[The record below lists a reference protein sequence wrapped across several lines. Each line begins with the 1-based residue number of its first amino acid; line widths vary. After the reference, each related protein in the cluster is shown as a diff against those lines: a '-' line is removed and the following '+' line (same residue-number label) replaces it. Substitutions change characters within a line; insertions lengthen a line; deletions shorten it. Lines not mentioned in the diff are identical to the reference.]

1 MSLRQ
6 VSLDDKYDLTKRD
19 VFVTGYQA
27 LVRLCLMQK
36 ERDRSAGLNTAGYV
50 TGYRGSPL
58 GGLDNQF
65 IRARK
70 FLTPNDIIIQP
81 GLNEDLAATALWG
94 TQQAEL
100 RGEGRFDGVF
110 GIWYGKGPGVDRTGD
125 VFRHANFAG
134 SSKHGGVLALM
145 GDDHTAESSTTAH
158 QSEYHFVDV
167 MIPILN
173 PAGVQEIIDYGL
185 YGLAMSR
192 FCGTWAALKCMHE
205 TVESTA
211 VVDGSLDRVRIA
223 IPQDF
228 VMPEGGLNIRLRD
241 TVLGQEARLYDYKR
255 DAMLAFIR
263 ANRLNRM
270 ITSGGPNAKIGVI
283 TTGKAYLDVRQAL
296 DELGID
302 EVRCNQLGLRIFKI
316 GCPWPIPRDE
326 LIDFARG
333 LDLIIV
339 VEEKRSLVEVQVR
352 EELYG
357 TANQPLCIGKKDE
370 RGNWLFPIKG
380 ALDPN
385 EVAITIGDRLL
396 ARGHDDGIATKVS
409 QLKQAQH
416 ALSELQEVAART
428 PYFCSGCPH
437 NTSTVV
443 PEGMRA
449 YAGIGCHYMAQF
461 MDRNTLGYTHMGGEG
476 ANWVGEAPFSSRSH
490 VFQNLGDG
498 TYNHSGYLAI
508 RAAIA
513 SGVNITYKILY
524 NDAVAM
530 TGGQAH
536 EGSLTVPQIAR
547 QVAAE
552 GVRRIAIVSD
562 DPRKYPSG
570 IDWPRGITFHH
581 RDDLDEVQREF
592 AAVPGTSVLI
602 YDQTCAAEKRRRR
615 KRGMFPDPDKR
626 VIINELV
633 CEGCGDCGVKSNCVS
648 VQPLM
653 TEWGRKRTIDQS
665 SCNKDYSCVKGFCP
679 SFVTVHGG
687 KPKKALPLDP
697 TLNASTST
705 VQEDAKK
712 EDLPSP
718 VLPKIGEPYGIIV
731 TGIGGT
737 GVVTIGGVLGMAAHL
752 EGKGVGIIDMAGL
765 AQKGGAVYSHIRI
778 SNKPEDIHAI
788 RIAAGGADLVLGGD
802 VVVAGNKKVL
812 AAVRH
817 GATRMIVN
825 LAEFLPGD
833 FTRNADFSLPM
844 ERLKRAIISAAG
856 RDQVSFVD
864 ATRLATALMGNSIAA
879 NMFMVGY
886 AYQMAALPLSAES
899 IETAI
904 AMNGEAV
911 AMNQAAFRWG
921 RRAALDAAEVE
932 GLIPD
937 ATADDDNRRLSQS
950 LDEVIAR
957 RVAFLTEYQNAA
969 YARRYADAV
978 AKVRM
983 AEEKRVPGRTGLAD
997 AVARN
1002 LFKLMAYKDEYEVAR
1017 LYTDGN
1023 FVKQVASTFEP
1034 GNLRFEFHLAP
1045 PLLARVDKV
1054 TGEPRKMSF
1063 GPWMMK
1069 AFGLLRRFKG
1079 LRGTA
1084 FDPFGYTAERRNERK
1099 LIADY
1104 EAVLSE
1110 VSDNLTTDNHPLAVG
1125 IAVLPEK
1132 IRGFGHVKARHL
1144 TAAKADEAALLEQF
1158 RSGGAS
1164 MLKAAE

>member
-1 MSLRQ
+1 MTLRQ
-6 VSLDDKYDLTKRD
+6 VSLDDKYDLTKQQ

-36 ERDRSAGLNTAGYV
+36 ERDRLAGLNTAGYIS
-50 TGYRGSPL
+50 GYRGSPL

-70 FLTPNDIIIQP
+70 FLTPNDIVIQP
-81 GLNEDLAATALWG
+81 GLNEDLAATAMWG

-100 RGEGRFDGVF
+100 HGEGKFDGVF

-185 YGLAMSR
+185 YGFAMSR

-205 TVESTA
+205 TVEATA
-211 VVDGSLDRVRIA
+211 VVDGSLDRVKIV

-228 VMPEGGLNIRLRD
+228 VMPAGGLNIRLRD
-241 TVLGQEARLYDYKR
+241 TILGQEARLYDYKR

-263 ANRLNRM
+263 ANKLNKI
-270 ITSGGPNAKIGVI
+270 ITSGGPDAKIGII

-326 LIDFARG
+326 LIDFAKG

-339 VEEKRSLVEVQVR
+339 VEEKRALIEVQVR

-385 EVAITIGDRLL
+385 DVAITIGDRLL
-396 ARGHDDGIATKVS
+396 ARGHDDAIATRVS
-409 QLKQAQH
+409 RLKQAQH
-416 ALSELQEVAART
+416 ALSELQEVAVRT

-443 PEGMRA
+443 PDGMRA
-449 YAGIGCHYMAQF
+449 YAGIGCHFMAQF
-461 MDRNTLGYTHMGGEG
+461 MDRNTLGFTHMGGEG
-476 ANWVGEAPFSSRSH
+476 ANWIGEAPFSNRGH

-530 TGGQAH
+530 TGGQPH
-536 EGSLTVPQIAR
+536 EGSLTVPQIAL
-547 QVAAE
+547 QVSAE
-552 GVRRIAIVSD
+552 GVKRIAVVSD
-562 DPRKYPSG
+562 EPDKYPSG
-570 IDWPRGITFHH
+570 IDWPKGITFHH
-581 RDDLDEVQREF
+581 RDDLDEVQRDF
-592 AAVPGTSVLI
+592 ATVPGTSVII

-615 KRGMFPDPDKR
+615 KRGTFPDPDKR

-687 KPKKALPLDP
+687 KPKKGKAV
-697 TLNASTST
+697 A
-705 VQEDAKK
+705 QGDA
-712 EDLPSP
+712 PQIPAP
-718 VLPKIGEPYGIIV
+718 VLPTIDEPFGIIV

-778 SNKPEDIHAI
+778 ANKPSDIHAI
-788 RIAAGGADLVLGGD
+788 RIAAAGADLVLGGD
-802 VVVAGNKKVL
+802 IVVAGNKKVL
-812 AAVRH
+812 AAVKH
-817 GATRMIVN
+817 GATRMIIN

-844 ERLKRAIISAAG
+844 ERMKRAIVSAAG
-856 RDQVSFVD
+856 RDQVSFID

-886 AYQMAALPLSAES
+886 AFQQGALPLAAES

-904 AMNGEAV
+904 EMNGEAV

-921 RRAALDAAEVE
+921 RRAALDIFGIEA
-932 GLIPD
+932 LIPND
-937 ATADDDNRRLSQS
+937 AAADDNRRLSQN
-950 LDEVIAR
+950 LDEIVAR
-957 RVAFLTEYQNAA
+957 RVAFLTDYQNAA
-969 YARRYADAV
+969 YAARYSDLV
-978 AKVRM
+978 ARARV
-983 AEEKRVPGRTGLAD
+983 AEEQKTPGRAGLAE

-1017 LYTDGN
+1017 LYTDGT
-1023 FVKQVASTFEP
+1023 FTRQIEQTFEP
-1034 GNLRFEFHLAP
+1034 GSLRFEFHLAP
-1045 PLLARVDKV
+1045 PLLARVDKI

-1069 AFGLLRRFKG
+1069 AFGMLRRFKM

-1084 FDPFGYTAERRNERK
+1084 FDPFGYSAERRTERR

-1104 EAVLSE
+1104 EALLSE
-1110 VSDNLTTDNHPLAVG
+1110 VMDTLNPDNHPLAVG
-1125 IAVLPEK
+1125 LAVIPEK
-1132 IRGFGHVKARHL
+1132 IRGFGHVKARNL
-1144 TAAKADEAALLEQF
+1144 TAAKADEAVLLEQF
-1158 RSGGAS
+1158 RTGGTQ